1 MMKVVELKK
10 IYSQILSLSEECK
23 KCVDCEAC
31 DRVEELIDYVIENID
46 KMPIEEQTE
55 ARRILNSILTL
66 RKEI

>member
-1 MMKVVELKK
+1 MKVVELKK